1 MHAFFDI
8 CRNEA
13 IFYSMTKTAGV
24 TERKLQPFQKSFSP
38 VEKVH
43 SGYMIWILYK
53 KNIIFI
59 RIFVY
64 SQKRTRKKSQVKE
77 VMICTVCE
85 EV

>member
-24 TERKLQPFQKSFSP
+24 TERKLQPFHKSFSP

-53 KNIIFI
+53 QIL
-59 RIFVY
+59 Y
-64 SQKRTRKKSQVKE
+64 SYAFLCTARKGQEKKSSQRGND
-77 VMICTVCE
+77 MHSL
-85 EV
+85 